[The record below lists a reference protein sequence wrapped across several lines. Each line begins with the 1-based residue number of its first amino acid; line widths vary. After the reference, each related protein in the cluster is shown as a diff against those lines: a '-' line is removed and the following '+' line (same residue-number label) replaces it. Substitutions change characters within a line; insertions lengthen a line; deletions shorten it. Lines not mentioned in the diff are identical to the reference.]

1 MGNWERQQT
10 MRKERDKV
18 RRETLGKFFFDLAK
32 LMFTTMVLGEMLLL
46 AKDIGDINNWDMI
59 MIKDLNGLTVLML
72 VVTILAAIF
81 LAWLYTKPGKK
92 WLDEL

>member
-1 MGNWERQQT
+1 
-10 MRKERDKV
+10 
-18 RRETLGKFFFDLAK
+18 
-32 LMFTTMVLGEMLLL
+32 
-46 AKDIGDINNWDMI
+46 

-92 WLDEL
+92 WLMSYDTVGGVPYCGSWHTISLFSVQQIIILMLLPAFFTLAFKSPIR

>member
-1 MGNWERQQT
+1 
-10 MRKERDKV
+10 
-18 RRETLGKFFFDLAK
+18 
-32 LMFTTMVLGEMLLL
+32 
-46 AKDIGDINNWDMI
+46 

-92 WLDEL
+92 WLENLLHSSPRGQQTDFPEVN

>member
-1 MGNWERQQT
+1 
-10 MRKERDKV
+10 
-18 RRETLGKFFFDLAK
+18 
-32 LMFTTMVLGEMLLL
+32 
-46 AKDIGDINNWDMI
+46 

-92 WLDEL
+92 WLDELVYRRWCAILWIMAHHLLYLASNRSSFLMLLPAFFTLAFKSPIR